1 MSIIRSLPLLLVVVM
16 ALPGSAQTRA
26 STIRVLTYNIHH
38 GEGTDG
44 EFDLARLATI
54 IKSVDPDLVALQEV
68 DNGTERAGGLDE
80 MNEFGRLTGLYTAFG
95 KAIDFQGGTYGVGI
109 LSRWPILR
117 AENYPLPGTPDRE
130 ARTALTVEVKTGNG
144 VRLQF
149 TSTHLDQGREFGDR
163 RAQATEINHRLVRER
178 HRPTIL
184 AGDMNSGADTE
195 VMQILGSQWTN
206 VSPSDPPRTVNGR
219 PQFRVDYI
227 LVRPADRWRVLEST
241 VVDAPVASDHRPVLA
256 VLEWVGDGQVDTA
269 TPAR

>member
-1 MSIIRSLPLLLVVVM
+1 MSMTRGLFILLLLTM
-16 ALPGSAQTRA
+16 ALPGSAQPR
-26 STIRVLTYNIHH
+26 SGTIRVLTYNIHH

-54 IKSVDPDLVALQEV
+54 IKGVDPDLVALQEV
-68 DNGTERAGGLDE
+68 DNATDRSGGVDE
-80 MNEFGRLTGLYTAFG
+80 MTEFGRLTGMHTAFG

-109 LSRWPILR
+109 LSRWPILK
-117 AENYPLPGTPDRE
+117 AQNYPLPGTPDRE

-149 TSTHLDQGREFGDR
+149 TSTHLDQGRGAENR
-163 RAQATEINHRLVRER
+163 LAQATEINQRLVRER
-178 HRPTIL
+178 DRPTIL

-206 VSPSDPPRTVNGR
+206 VSPSEPLRTVNGR

-227 LVRPADRWRVLEST
+227 LVRPADRWRVIEST

-256 VLEWVGDGQVDTA
+256 VLEWVGDGQADVA